1 MWPSMTLQTQPEVMP
16 HFTFLTCLRM
26 SFIRLLAKY
35 STKNEVVLRISYY
48 KTENKAFPWTQK
60 QFSFYQEA
68 SYGHS
73 FRQCSPRPQLTQSH
87 AYPEELGSLLRPYA
101 GSSGWETALVQQVS
115 TRMLSPPFWAQTC
128 PPTKWEKKNK
138 ASQYIG
144 GCILEITK
152 LCSDFTLCIQ
162 ALTWGSKVEN
172 GNWILQEKAGKH
184 QAFSGWQKSKT
195 FLSLGWKED

>member
-73 FRQCSPRPQLTQSH
+73 FRQCSPRPQLLRRWREMREVPCSLDRCVRTCSKWQE
-87 AYPEELGSLLRPYA
+87 ALLLRQPYVCQKVCQKA
-101 GSSGWETALVQQVS
+101 FQSSSLRRCGIYTQWTTTQ
-115 TRMLSPPFWAQTC
+115 P
-128 PPTKWEKKNK
+128 KKKKNR
-138 ASQYIG
+138 
-144 GCILEITK
+144 CK
-152 LCSDFTLCIQ
+152 LLH
-162 ALTWGSKVEN
+162 LN
-172 GNWILQEKAGKH
+172 G
-184 QAFSGWQKSKT
+184 
-195 FLSLGWKED
+195 

>member
-128 PPTKWEKKNK
+128 PPTKWEKKTRHRNTLVG
-138 ASQYIG
+138 ASWRSPSFAQILLFVSKPLHEVAKWKMGIG
-144 GCILEITK
+144 SYRRKLASTK
-152 LCSDFTLCIQ
+152 HFQVDRSQRLF
-162 ALTWGSKVEN
+162 
-172 GNWILQEKAGKH
+172 
-184 QAFSGWQKSKT
+184 
-195 FLSLGWKED
+195 